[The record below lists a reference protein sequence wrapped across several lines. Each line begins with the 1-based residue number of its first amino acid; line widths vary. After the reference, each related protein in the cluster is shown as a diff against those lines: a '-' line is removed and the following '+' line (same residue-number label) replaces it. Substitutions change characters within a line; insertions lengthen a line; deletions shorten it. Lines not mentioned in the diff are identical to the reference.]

1 MLGSD
6 CIDAKLV
13 EASLLSDVFNF
24 SKLASVYRSG
34 QLGHRLAAVPVE
46 QELLIYNQS
55 RLLINMEF
63 CVNTLRD
70 ECREFFAI
78 YGRDGS
84 DLRAPSRFPCY
95 YSKERNDTVITKFS
109 RKQAIFELT
118 LTAAVPG
125 ALFVFSCSCLVLCTK
140 VVGIGP
146 DAHMKL
152 MGCRRKR
159 AAEDG
164 SNNAQTIQAT
174 ELLPGNETET
184 ATTTTTNLNGKSNR
198 TADANHSKQPLSI

>member
-1 MLGSD
+1 M
-6 CIDAKLV
+6 
-13 EASLLSDVFNF
+13 
-24 SKLASVYRSG
+24 
-34 QLGHRLAAVPVE
+34 
-46 QELLIYNQS
+46 
-55 RLLINMEF
+55 
-63 CVNTLRD
+63 RD

-184 ATTTTTNLNGKSNR
+184 ATKVAATHARDEFAPGAENAPAGHAER
-198 TADANHSKQPLSI
+198 GVVPPRQ